1 MLVSLSGVM
10 FFLNLVVLI
19 TGPSCLAELER
30 VLECAELKETLVLW
44 MRNFFQN
51 KFQATLS

>member
-19 TGPSCLAELER
+19 TGPSCMAELER